1 MGIIGVNV
9 VFHISFQDALSKSN
23 EVFETYKEMEQ
34 VFTHLTSH
42 SSLCL
47 LFCFE
52 PFFLLIALP
61 TELKIYF
68 VISTLDG
75 EGDKRLQ
82 EAK

>member
-1 MGIIGVNV
+1 MLCSI
-9 VFHISFQDALSKSN
+9 ISFQDALSKSN
-23 EVFETYKEMEQ
+23 EVFETYKKEMEQ

-52 PFFLLIALP
+52 PLFLLIALP